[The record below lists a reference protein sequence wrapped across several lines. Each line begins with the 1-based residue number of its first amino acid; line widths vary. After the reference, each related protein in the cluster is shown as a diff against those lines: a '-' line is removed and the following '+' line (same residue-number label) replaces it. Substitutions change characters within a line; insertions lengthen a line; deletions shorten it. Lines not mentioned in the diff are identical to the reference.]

1 MGSTIYVKCGGDLI
15 PHSYCNVCHDVL
27 CFTCSSCSMYTDERI
42 HANYLNASNQNNNG
56 VYLQDTQ
63 RILEKPRS
71 YQLLIDDNYYN
82 TENHLNE
89 DIKYNSIKLLTL
101 YWNSIFDSI
110 KLVNRYWS
118 RIFSIGKVT

>member
-1 MGSTIYVKCGGDLI
+1 
-15 PHSYCNVCHDVL
+15 
-27 CFTCSSCSMYTDERI
+27 MYTDEGI

-63 RILEKPRS
+63 RILEQPRS

-82 TENHLNE
+82 IENHLNG
-89 DIKYNSIKLLTL
+89 DIIYNSIELLTS
-101 YWNSIFDSI
+101 YWNSIFNSI

-118 RIFSIGKVT
+118 GIFSIGKVT